1 MSSVN
6 QILSQDEVDALLSAV
21 DRGEILPPSDAEP
34 AAPERAIPRYNFRKP
49 NRVSKDQVR
58 MLQSMHETFARLYTS
73 SLTTLLRG
81 LVEVELKSVEQV
93 SHAEFV
99 RSLSPPTC
107 LCIFHMEPLKGGAA
121 LEISA
126 NVLFLFIDR
135 LLGGSGLMAV
145 RPREFTEV
153 EQVLIERVA
162 MRAMLDLRQAWQHV
176 GSFGF
181 RVANLE
187 TNPQFVQ
194 LTSSNEVVIVVSFDV
209 RLGDVGGTLT
219 LAFPHLLLEPIM
231 SRLNTHRSFATSQ
244 RTASTEEQAGLNE
257 TLQRLS
263 LTVRAVLAEC
273 PVTVREMLEMKAG
286 DVLWLGRSAA
296 APALVELEGMP
307 RFTARPGTVR
317 TRRAIQLTG
326 LVSKGEIIR
335 DSDRQNGS
343 ARVYSA

>member
-1 MSSVN
+1 VSPVN

-21 DRGEILPPSDAEP
+21 DRGEISPASPP
-34 AAPERAIPRYNFRKP
+34 AAPLDRPILRYNFHKP

-58 MLQSMHETFARLYTS
+58 MLHSMHETFARLYTS

-81 LVEVELKSVEQV
+81 LVEIELKNVEQV

-99 RSLSPPTC
+99 RSLAPPIC
-107 LCIFHMEPLKGGAA
+107 LCIFNMEPLKGGAA

-126 NVLFLFIDR
+126 NVLFLIIDR
-135 LLGGSGLMAV
+135 LLGGSGLMPV

-162 MRAMLDLRQAWQHV
+162 IRAMLDLRQAWQHV

-181 RVANLE
+181 RVASLE

-194 LTSSNEVVIVVSFDV
+194 LTSANEVVIVVTFDV
-209 RLGDVGGTLT
+209 RLGDVAGSMT

-231 SRLNTHRSFATSQ
+231 PRLNTHRSLVTSQ
-244 RTASTEEQAGLNE
+244 RTASAEEQEGLNDN
-257 TLQRLS
+257 LQRLR
-263 LTVRAVLAEC
+263 LTVRGVLAEC
-273 PVTVREMLEMKAG
+273 PVTVRELLEMAPG
-286 DVLWLGRSAA
+286 DVLWLGRSSA
-296 APALVELEGMP
+296 APAIVELEGVP
-307 RFTARPGTVR
+307 RFTGRPGTTR
-317 TRRAIQLTG
+317 TRKAIQLTG
-326 LVSKGEIIR
+326 FLPKGEIIR
-335 DSDRQNGS
+335 DADRRNGS